1 MHAAFMFGTVRG
13 RISRKVLLMI
23 AARLVCAA
31 LLFVPVTSSAFAK
44 VRSPTDQDRLQAA
57 CYADV
62 QRLCKDDIPDE
73 DKIRLCM
80 EGKKS
85 QISTE
90 CTSAYNAT
98 QQ

>member
-1 MHAAFMFGTVRG
+1 M
-13 RISRKVLLMI
+13 IS
-23 AARLVCAA
+23 ARFVCAA
-31 LLFVPVTSSAFAK
+31 LLLVPVSSAAFAK
-44 VRSPTDQDRLQAA
+44 VRSQSDQDRLEAA

-73 DKIRLCM
+73 GKITLCM

-85 QISTE
+85 QISTQ
-90 CTSAYNAT
+90 CTSAYKAT